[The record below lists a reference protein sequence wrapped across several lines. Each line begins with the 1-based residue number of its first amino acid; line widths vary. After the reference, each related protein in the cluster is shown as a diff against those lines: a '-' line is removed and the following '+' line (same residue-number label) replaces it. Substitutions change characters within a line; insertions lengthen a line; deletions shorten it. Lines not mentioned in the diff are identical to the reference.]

1 MPNRRRHRL
10 STAMSAVAALAVAS
24 PVAVATLSGPSATDQ
39 AAPQQREFV
48 QATLITDLPNELL
61 GALSQGLSQF
71 GINLPPMPTG
81 LLTGSGAPAATTLTS
96 PLTSGLTSPGLTS
109 PSLTSPGL
117 TTPGL
122 TTPGLT
128 TPGLTTPGLTT
139 PGLTTPGL
147 TAPSATTPGL
157 TTPGLTVPGATATAP
172 ALGDT
177 SLTNPALTSPGLT
190 NPALTTPGLTNPA
203 LTSPSGAVPGLTTP
217 ATGLT
222 GLGGAG
228 EVPIADPIGL
238 DPLAGSYPILG
249 GDPSLGLGAPA
260 AASSGSGG
268 LLGDLSS
275 AAQTLGAGQAIDL
288 LKGMVMP
295 AITGAIQSAA
305 APAAAAA
312 AAAAP
317 AAAAPA

>member
-1 MPNRRRHRL
+1 MPNRRRRKL

-24 PVAVATLSGPSATDQ
+24 PVAVVALSDLTTTHD
-39 AAPQQREFV
+39 AAPQHREFV
-48 QATLITDLPNELL
+48 AAALVTDLPNELL

-71 GINLPPMPTG
+71 GVNLPPLPTG

-96 PLTSGLTSPGLTS
+96 PGLTGLTSPGLTS
-109 PSLTSPGL
+109 PGLTAPGLTAPGLTAPGL

-147 TAPSATTPGL
+147 TTPGLTVPPVAATPGLTTPGL
-157 TTPGLTVPGATATAP
+157 TTPGLTTPG
-172 ALGDT
+172 
-177 SLTNPALTSPGLT
+177 
-190 NPALTTPGLTNPA
+190 LTTPGLTNPA
-203 LTSPSGAVPGLTTP
+203 LTNPALTSPAGLTTP
-217 ATGLT
+217 GLGTGLP
-222 GLGGAG
+222 GAG
-228 EVPIADPIGL
+228 EIPIADPIGL
-238 DPLAGSYPILG
+238 DPLSGSYPILG

-260 AASSGSGG
+260 ASSGGGG

-295 AITGAIQSAA
+295 MITGAIQQA
-305 APAAAAA
+305 APAA

-317 AAAAPA
+317 AAAAAVPGA

>member
-1 MPNRRRHRL
+1 L
-10 STAMSAVAALAVAS
+10 SN
-24 PVAVATLSGPSATDQ
+24 PSTSTD
-39 AAPQQREFV
+39 AAPQHREFV
-48 QATLITDLPNELL
+48 QAALVTDLPNELL

-71 GINLPPMPTG
+71 GVNLPPLPTG
-81 LLTGSGAPAATTLTS
+81 LLTGSGAPSATTLTS
-96 PLTSGLTSPGLTS
+96 PLTTPGLTA
-109 PSLTSPGL
+109 PGLTTPGLTAPGLTTPGLTAPGLTTPGLTAPGLTTPGLTAPGL

-147 TAPSATTPGL
+147 ADAGL
-157 TTPGLTVPGATATAP
+157 TNP
-172 ALGDT
+172 A
-177 SLTNPALTSPGLT
+177 LTNPALTSPAGTL
-190 NPALTTPGLTNPA
+190 
-203 LTSPSGAVPGLTTP
+203 PGLTTP
-217 ATGLT
+217 AANT
-222 GLGGAG
+222 GLGLPGAG

-238 DPLAGSYPILG
+238 DPSAGSYPLLG
-249 GDPSLGLGAPA
+249 GDPSLGLGAP

-295 AITGAIQSAA
+295 MITGAIAQGAA

-312 AAAAP
+312 AVP
-317 AAAAPA
+317 AAAAPAA

>member
-1 MPNRRRHRL
+1 
-10 STAMSAVAALAVAS
+10 MSAVAALAVAS
-24 PVAVATLSGPSATDQ
+24 PVVVAALSGATSTEQ
-39 AAPQQREFV
+39 AAPQHREFV
-48 QATLITDLPNELL
+48 QAALVTDLPNELL

-81 LLTGSGAPAATTLTS
+81 LLTGSGAPSATTLTS
-96 PLTSGLTSPGLTS
+96 PLTSPGLTSPGLTS
-109 PSLTSPGL
+109 PGLTAPGLTAPGLTTPGLTTPGLTTPGL

-147 TAPSATTPGL
+147 TAPAATA
-157 TTPGLTVPGATATAP
+157 TVPGLA
-172 ALGDT
+172 DT
-177 SLTNPALTSPGLT
+177 SLT

-203 LTSPSGAVPGLTTP
+203 LTSPAGTVPGLTTP
-217 ATGLT
+217 TGLT
-222 GLGGAG
+222 GLGAG

-238 DPLAGSYPILG
+238 DPASGTYPILG
-249 GDPSLGLGAPA
+249 GDPSLGLGAP

-312 AAAAP
+312 PAVAP
-317 AAAAPA
+317 A

>member
-1 MPNRRRHRL
+1 
-10 STAMSAVAALAVAS
+10 MSAVAALAVAS
-24 PVAVATLSGPSATDQ
+24 PVAVVALSDLSTTND
-39 AAPQQREFV
+39 AAPQHREFV
-48 QATLITDLPNELL
+48 QAALVTDLPNELL

-71 GINLPPMPTG
+71 GVNLPPLPTG
-81 LLTGSGAPAATTLTS
+81 LLTGSGTPAASTLTS
-96 PLTSGLTSPGLTS
+96 PLTTPGLTSPGLTS
-109 PSLTSPGL
+109 PGLTSPGL

-147 TAPSATTPGL
+147 TTPGLTTPGATTPGL
-157 TTPGLTVPGATATAP
+157 TTPGLTTPG
-172 ALGDT
+172 LGDAGLT
-177 SLTNPALTSPGLT
+177 NPALTNPALTSPTGTL
-190 NPALTTPGLTNPA
+190 
-203 LTSPSGAVPGLTTP
+203 PGLTTP
-217 ATGLT
+217 AANT
-222 GLGGAG
+222 GLGLGLPGAG
-228 EVPIADPIGL
+228 EVPIADPVGL
-238 DPLAGSYPILG
+238 DPSAGTYPILG
-249 GDPSLGLGAPA
+249 GDPGLGLGAP

-295 AITGAIQSAA
+295 MITGAMQQAI
-305 APAAAAA
+305 PAA

-317 AAAAPA
+317 AAAAAAPAA